1 MAIQLILLDLD
12 GTLLTRE
19 KTISPANYAALER
32 AQRAGIHIVP
42 STGRCYDGMPQV
54 VRGLPFL
61 RYVITINSAQI

>member
-32 AQRAGIHIVP
+32 AQRAL
-42 STGRCYDGMPQV
+42 SW
-54 VRGLPFL
+54 RG
-61 RYVITINSAQI
+61 